1 MLSTLFLA
9 TTIPEPDVGNLA
21 ASLLAALSAK
31 NYTLVASILLVG
43 AVWLVRTFGAKAW
56 PALGT
61 PRAGAV
67 LSVVGGTA
75 SLLVA
80 ALASGQAFTLGLLF
94 GCINAALTANGLWSA
109 TKNFIKPTVPETQR
123 APTICTPQEIANGT
137 CKP

>member
-21 ASLLAALSAK
+21 ASLLAALSSK

-43 AVWLVRTFGAKAW
+43 AVWLVRTFGAKAI
-56 PALGT
+56 PGLGT
-61 PRAGAV
+61 PRAGAI

-80 ALASGQAFTLGLLF
+80 ALASGQALTLGLLF
-94 GCINAALTANGLWSA
+94 GCVNAALAASGLWSA
-109 TKNFIKPTVPETQR
+109 GKNLVTPPPEAQR